1 MSKASKKDWETGI
14 AYIRNVF
21 AYLTVWL
28 NPLWI
33 NAKLGRYTHPLAAG
47 WVLYMWETMM
57 PRGLNEFMKQEY
69 IRSKLEWQIKENTT
83 LNNVHTFLTGANIDE
98 SLQKL
103 IRLNHNFY
111 RFMHSTCVNIIYMNT
126 KEVQIQERYSN
137 WQATAQ
143 GGWISQHRN
152 NNYVPQYPLLPLNMV
167 VEQKQIN
174 VDPLSEVEKKEMLKR
189 QKLAQERA
197 KLEQKI
203 DEINALKR
211 KQKLAEK
218 IFKNKKIKTV

>member
-14 AYIRNVF
+14 AHIRNVF
-21 AYLTVWL
+21 AYLT
-28 NPLWI
+28 
-33 NAKLGRYTHPLAAG
+33 
-47 WVLYMWETMM
+47 
-57 PRGLNEFMKQEY
+57 
-69 IRSKLEWQIKENTT
+69 
-83 LNNVHTFLTGANIDE
+83 VHTFLTGANIDE

-143 GGWISQHRN
+143 GGWISQHMN
-152 NNYVPQYPLLPLNMV
+152 NNYVPQYPPLPLNMV